1 VDSVFR
7 AVATY
12 LFLMLIF
19 RISGKRSLAQITTFD
34 LVLLLIISE
43 AVQSAL
49 LGNDFSMTN
58 SFILVMTLVAMDIG
72 LSLWKQRSR
81 LVAKLMDDVPLVIVE
96 DGRPLKERM
105 DRCRVDEDDVL
116 VAARIQRGLE
126 RMDQIKYAV
135 LERSG
140 GISVIAKDDSGP

>member
-1 VDSVFR
+1 MDSVFR

>member
-1 VDSVFR
+1 MV
-7 AVATY
+7 
-12 LFLMLIF
+12 
-19 RISGKRSLAQITTFD
+19 
-34 LVLLLIISE
+34 
-43 AVQSAL
+43 
-49 LGNDFSMTN
+49 
-58 SFILVMTLVAMDIG
+58 
-72 LSLWKQRSR
+72 
-81 LVAKLMDDVPLVIVE
+81 DVPLVIVE

>member
-19 RISGKRSLAQITTFD
+19 RVSGKRSLAQITTFD

-81 LVAKLMDDVPLVIVE
+81 LMAKLMDDVPLVIVE
-96 DGRPLKERM
+96 DGRPMKERM

-116 VAARIQRGLE
+116 VAARVQRGLE

-140 GISVIAKDDSGP
+140 GISVIARDDSGP